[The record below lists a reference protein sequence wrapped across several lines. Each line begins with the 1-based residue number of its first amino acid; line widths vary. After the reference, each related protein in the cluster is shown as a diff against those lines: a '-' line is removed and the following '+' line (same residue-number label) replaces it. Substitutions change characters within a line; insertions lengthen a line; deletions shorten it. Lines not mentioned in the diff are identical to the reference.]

1 MCYEACVSVKFY
13 YYFFFFIFILKKE
26 KSRLLLLHTYSI
38 YCVIFVQLLRI
49 FQPLILQFPIKKERK
64 KYLTL
69 KNFFRF
75 WLHFSVYFANKSFQ
89 VLKLVNCLSYPEL
102 RIYLWTWLSLYLS
115 VSLFL
120 RQRDKKRNIFG
131 ILFSHSSSDFSASEP
146 LYNGRMQALFL
157 VKIRR
162 NVRVFSLFK
171 YLILHSPVPPCVLF
185 IRNMTARLR
194 NRESKNKRFFP
205 FRLEYY

>member
-1 MCYEACVSVKFY
+1 MCECQILLLFLFL
-13 YYFFFFIFILKKE
+13 YFHLKKGKVE
-26 KSRLLLLHTYSI
+26 ITFAPYIFNLLCNLCSAT
-38 YCVIFVQLLRI
+38 
-49 FQPLILQFPIKKERK
+49 PDFPTTDITISYKKERK
-64 KYLTL
+64 KYSTL